1 MVVLKAV
8 LAAEQVVVVL
18 KAVLAA
24 EQVAVVL
31 VGVGE
36 ELEGCLFFDHWG
48 GRVSCQTSAPLENH

>member
-1 MVVLKAV
+1 M
-8 LAAEQVVVVL
+8 VVL

-36 ELEGCLFFDHWG
+36 ELEGCLFFDHCG
-48 GRVSCQTSAPLENH
+48 GEG